1 MTVISKWGW
10 EAGRKF
16 FKDQEKTIKH
26 EILRALD
33 FCLIRKTIK
42 SHSKN
47 GLRIQRYE
55 VYFRALVNSIVK
67 RQMPLG
73 EGAVSLQSRPQRKVS
88 LATSSDASALTRAK
102 NSKRNQRG
110 RQQPRQGCLS
120 LYAHKGTLGLQI
132 LRFSTFYP
140 SSSLGIQVNQVT
152 V

>member
-55 VYFRALVNSIVK
+55 VYFRALNSIVK

-73 EGAVSLQSRPQRKVS
+73 EGAV
-88 LATSSDASALTRAK
+88 
-102 NSKRNQRG
+102 
-110 RQQPRQGCLS
+110 CLS
-120 LYAHKGTLGLQI
+120 KADLRGKFLWHPAVMPLPSPGQRTAREIKGAG
-132 LRFSTFYP
+132 
-140 SSSLGIQVNQVT
+140 SSPDKAVFHSMPTKGR
-152 V
+152 